1 MHFKHALKSAILVFV
16 AGATLSAPAIA
27 TAAEELPVREVA
39 LFRSGVGYFLRQGAV
54 QDDATIELS
63 FKADEINDILKSM
76 VLLDLDGGQ
85 IDSVGYAS
93 NEPLERRLAG
103 FGLDLSGMPSVA
115 ELLFQ
120 LRGAPVSLQL
130 VDRAVEGTVFGVEE
144 RQVPVEDGV
153 PSLERFVTVVGA
165 EGMQTVP
172 ISKISRFTIL
182 DQKLQ
187 AELEKAL
194 VALAESRDPD
204 KKRVTIRLSGE
215 GEREVMAGYVAEMP
229 VWKMSYRLML
239 DDTGAARLQGWAI
252 VENTTDSDWE
262 DVDLSL
268 VSGQPVSF
276 VMDLY
281 EPLFIQRP
289 EVAVDVVALADAPVY
304 EGEEMMRGVMAKAAA
319 PRQAGRG
326 GGGGGNIFGGAGG
339 ASRDRYAEDAAA
351 GQSIQLGAALAGVA
365 AAATGSV
372 EGEQFFF
379 QLNRPITLARRQSAM
394 VPVLNEKL
402 PIDRVSIFNASHL
415 PNHPMRGV
423 RLENASGMA
432 LMPGPVTVF
441 DGNLYGGDAR
451 LPRVAEGGEQVLSF
465 AIDLDVDVKVD
476 YKSTRSGRTLKI
488 VKGVLTE
495 IEKVRQRTIYT
506 ANNKDVL
513 SREVV
518 IEHPKDGNWKLVSP
532 QEPDASTPNYYRFT
546 VPLDEKTSDELE
558 IVQEREVWSRTMLGN
573 IGVPQL
579 EALIIDGDVGPKV
592 RKALE
597 LIVIRQ
603 QEITGLERQIDDV
616 RSQLSEIEQDQRRI
630 RENIGKVDRDSE
642 LYSRY
647 MKKLNDQETQIESL
661 QERGK
666 QLSDALATQ
675 RALLVEH
682 LNNLD
687 IEG

>member
-1 MHFKHALKSAILVFV
+1 MHFKHALKSAILVLV

-130 VDRAVEGTVFGVEE
+130 IDRTVEGTVFGVEE

-153 PSLERFVTVVGA
+153 PLLERFVTVVGA

-215 GEREVMAGYVAEMP
+215 GRRQVMAGYVAEMP

-281 EPLFIQRP
+281 EPLFIERP

-304 EGEEMMRGVMAKAAA
+304 EADLGRNMLRFKGAEDREGVALERMRG
-319 PRQAGRG
+319 AG
-326 GGGGGNIFGGAGG
+326 
-339 ASRDRYAEDAAA
+339 SRSLAMMPSADAAA

-451 LPRVAEGGEQVLSF
+451 LPRVAEDGEQVLSF

-476 YKSTRSGRTLKI
+476 YKSSRSGRTLKI
-488 VKGVLTE
+488 VKGVFTE

-546 VPLDEKTSDELE
+546 VPLDEKSSDELE

-592 RKALE
+592 RQALE
-597 LIVIRQ
+597 LIVVRQ
-603 QEITGLERQIDDV
+603 QEITGLERQIEEA
-616 RSQLSEIEQDQRRI
+616 RQQLSEIEQDQRRI

-642 LYSRY
+642 LYTRY
-647 MKKLNDQETQIESL
+647 MKKLNDQETRIEEL

-666 QLSDALATQ
+666 QLSETLATQ